1 MSPEPAWGITRAMR
15 GGNWG
20 FGEGRARVYFRDF
33 DFPDYCSGF
42 LGLRL
47 VRRMS

>member
-15 GGNWG
+15 AGNWA
-20 FGEGRARVYFRDF
+20 FGEGRACVHFRDF

-47 VRRMS
+47 ARRMS